1 MKKGRTI
8 VLDNKVYIGSVYS
21 SVGALE
27 GLGPMGRYFDFV
39 SEDAAFGARS
49 WEQAEN
55 TMVKHTLSGALTKGG
70 LTPDDID
77 CIFAG
82 DLLNQCTGTSFGLC
96 DFDIPFYGLYGACST
111 FIEGL
116 GLGALH
122 VNAGYAHRVVALAS
136 SHFCSSE
143 KQYRFPLEYG
153 GVRTPT
159 SQWTVTGCGAAV
171 LSDSGIGVR
180 VSGVTVGRMVNKG
193 VCDAN
198 NMGAAMAPA
207 AADTIVAVLNDTN
220 TCPEDYDCIVTGD
233 LADVGSDL
241 LLQLLEGD
249 DVDISAQHMDCGSM
263 IFDNGVQGTKAGGSG
278 CGCIASVFCGHF
290 MPKLASGEIK
300 RGMFVATGALM
311 SPTTSQL
318 GEPIIG
324 IAHGVVI
331 EGYKGGEV

>member
-1 MKKGRTI
+1 MRKGHTV
-8 VLDNKVYIGSVYS
+8 VLDNNVYIGAVYS
-21 SVGALE
+21 SVGSLE
-27 GLGPMGRYFDFV
+27 GQGPMGKCFDFI
-39 SEDAAFGARS
+39 SEDATFGAKS

-55 TMVKHTLSGALTKGG
+55 TMVKLTMSGALTKGG
-70 LTPDDID
+70 FTSNDID

-82 DLLNQCTGTSFGLC
+82 DLLNQCTGTSFALC
-96 DFDIPFYGLYGACST
+96 DFDIPLYGLYGACST
-111 FIEGL
+111 FIEGM
-116 GLGALH
+116 GLAALH
-122 VNAGYAHRVVALAS
+122 INAGYAHRVAAVAS

-159 SQWTVTGCGAAV
+159 SQWTVTGSGAAI
-171 LSDSGIGVR
+171 LTDKGN
-180 VSGVTVGRMVNKG
+180 GVTVSSVTAGRMVNKG
-193 VCDAN
+193 ICDAN

-207 AADTIVAVLNDTN
+207 AADTIAVVLEDTG
-220 TCPEDYDCIVTGD
+220 TSPQDYDCIVTGD

-241 LLQLLEGD
+241 LLELLRGD
-249 DVDISAQHMDCGSM
+249 DIDISSQHMDCGSM
-263 IFDNGVQGTKAGGSG
+263 IFDNEVQGTKAGGSG

-290 MPKLASGEIK
+290 LPRLASGEIK

-324 IAHGVVI
+324 IAHAVVV
-331 EGYKGGEV
+331 EGKKGEEI

>member
-1 MKKGRTI
+1 MLKKGHTVI
-8 VLDNKVYIGSVYS
+8 LDKDVYIGGVYS

-27 GLGPMGRYFDFV
+27 GQGPLGKCFDFV
-39 SEDAAFGARS
+39 SDDATFGAKS

-55 TMVKHTLSGALTKGG
+55 AMVKMTVSGALTKGG
-70 LTPDDID
+70 LTSNDID

-96 DFDIPFYGLYGACST
+96 DFDIPYYGLYGACST
-111 FIEGL
+111 FIEGM
-116 GLGALH
+116 GLAALH
-122 VNAGYAHRVVALAS
+122 VNAGYANRAMAVAS

-159 SQWTVTGCGAAV
+159 SQWTVTGSGATV
-171 LSDSGIGVR
+171 LSNTGTSIR
-180 VSGVTVGRMVNKG
+180 VTAVTTGRMVNKG

-207 AADTIVAVLNDTN
+207 AADTIAAVLCDTD
-220 TCPEDYDCIVTGD
+220 TSPDDYDCIVTGD
-233 LADVGSDL
+233 LAAVGSDL
-241 LLQLLEGD
+241 LLQLLDGD
-249 DVDISAQHMDCGSM
+249 DIDISAQHMDCGSM
-263 IFDNGVQGTKAGGSG
+263 IFDSKVQGTKAGGSG

-290 MPKLASGEIK
+290 APQIASGKIK

-324 IAHGVVI
+324 IAHAVVI
-331 EGYKGGEV
+331 EGRG

>member
-1 MKKGRTI
+1 MKTGQTVI
-8 VLDNKVYIGSVYS
+8 LDNKVYINSTYA

-27 GLGPMGRYFDFV
+27 GRGPLGSYFDNI
-39 SEDAAFGARS
+39 SEDASFGAKS

-55 TMVKHTLSGALTKGG
+55 ALVKRTVSGLLTKAS
-70 LTPDDID
+70 LTSNDVDY
-77 CIFAG
+77 IFAG

-96 DFDIPFYGLYGACST
+96 DYDISFYGLYGACST
-111 FIEGL
+111 FAEGL
-116 GLGALH
+116 GLGALM
-122 VNAGYAHRVVALAS
+122 VNAGYAERIVALAS

-159 SQWTVTGCGAAV
+159 SQWTVTGSGGAV
-171 LSDSGIGVR
+171 LSSRGSGMMIT
-180 VSGVTVGRMVNKG
+180 SVTTGKMVNKG

-207 AADTIVAVLNDTN
+207 AADTIEAVLRDTN
-220 TCPEDYDCIVTGD
+220 TQPEDYDCIVTGD
-233 LADVGSDL
+233 LADVGSGL
-241 LLQLLEGD
+241 LLQLLD
-249 DVDISAQHMDCGSM
+249 RDKIDISSQHYDCGSM
-263 IFDNGVQGTKAGGSG
+263 IFDNKVQGTNAGGSG
-278 CGCIASVFCGHF
+278 CGCIASVFSSYFARRFVNKEFH
-290 MPKLASGEIK
+290 

-324 IAHGVVI
+324 IAHGFVVEI
-331 EGYKGGEV
+331 